1 VKLTANQ
8 SRPSRRAAG
17 LPQRAVEHA
26 ETAGHQFE
34 CPGGVDQ
41 AILIFCAKGRGWCE
55 ILGVRHEVRQGD
67 LLVIPPFTEHACGAD
82 PEDPWSI
89 PWVSV
94 AGDNVK
100 PLLGQLGGTAR
111 KPVIHLGHDPKVL
124 ALFDDVIT
132 TVEQSRTFTT
142 TNLFHTSQ
150 TAGHLLARI
159 IWRQRQDS
167 ANRPSV
173 KDRIDRAVEFLE
185 TNLGE
190 PLQLERVA
198 AVAGISASHFCVVF
212 QQETGHSPMEYL
224 IQMRLKRACELLETT
239 GLPVKDIARE
249 VGYPDP
255 GYFGRA
261 FRSQYGVSPGE
272 HREAHCR

>member
-1 VKLTANQ
+1 MEHALQHPLLRALVPTGVGYF
-8 SRPSRRAAG
+8 PEAAG
-17 LPQRAVEHA
+17 DR
-26 ETAGHQFE
+26 FE

-41 AILIFCAKGRGWCE
+41 AILIYCSKGRGWCE
-55 ILGVRHEVRQGD
+55 IEGERHEVNQGD
-67 LLVIPPFTEHACGAD
+67 LLVIPPFTEHSCGAD
-82 PEDPWSI
+82 PEDPWVI

-100 PLLGQLGGTAR
+100 PLLAQLGEAAKT
-111 KPVIHLGHDPKVL
+111 PVIHLGHDPKVL
-124 ALFDDVIT
+124 SLFDEVFT
-132 TVEQSRTFTT
+132 TFEQARTFTT

-167 ANRPSV
+167 ANRPNV
-173 KDRIDRAVEFLE
+173 KERIAQAIGFLE
-185 TNLGE
+185 ENLGA

-198 AVAGISASHFCVVF
+198 AVAGISPSHFCVIF

-239 GLPVKDIARE
+239 DTAVKDIARE
-249 VGYPDP
+249 VGYQDP
-255 GYFGRA
+255 AYFGRA
-261 FRSQYGVSPGE
+261 FRCQYGASPGE
-272 HREAHCR
+272 YREAHSRA

>member
-1 VKLTANQ
+1 ML
-8 SRPSRRAAG
+8 RALVPTG
-17 LPQRAVEHA
+17 VGFFP

-55 ILGVRHEVRQGD
+55 IMGVRHEVRQGD
-67 LLVIPPFTEHACGAD
+67 LLIIPPFTEHACGAD

-100 PLLGQLGGTAR
+100 HLLAQLGGTAK
-111 KPVIHLGHDPKVL
+111 KPVVHLGHDPKVL

-132 TVEQSRTFTT
+132 TVEQAPTFTT

-173 KDRIDRAVEFLE
+173 KERIAQAVEFLE
-185 TNLGE
+185 ENLRE

-198 AVAGISASHFCVVF
+198 AVAGISPSHFCVIF

-224 IQMRLKRACELLETT
+224 IQMRLRHACELLETT
-239 GLPVKDIARE
+239 DLAVKDIARE
-249 VGYPDP
+249 VGYQDP
-255 GYFGRA
+255 GYFGKA
-261 FRSQYGVSPGE
+261 FRCQYGVSPGE
-272 HREAHCR
+272 YREANRR